1 MNLASLTLTRTRTRI
16 TLTLT
21 RSLALAL
28 TWYSSMNVASAA
40 KEQTIGPRA
49 YISRCIAAA
58 PETPPYSFTPYRT
71 PGSTAKHPFE
81 V

>member
-1 MNLASLTLTRTRTRI
+1 MNLASLTRTLSL

-21 RSLALAL
+21 LSL
-28 TWYSSMNVASAA
+28 TWYSSMNLASAA

-58 PETPPYSFTPYRT
+58 PETPPYSFTPYMT
-71 PGSTAKHPFE
+71 PGATAKHPFE

>member
-1 MNLASLTLTRTRTRI
+1 MNL
-16 TLTLT
+16 
-21 RSLALAL
+21 
-28 TWYSSMNVASAA
+28 ASAA

-58 PETPPYSFTPYRT
+58 PETPPYSFTPYMT
-71 PGSTAKHPFE
+71 PGATAKHPFE